1 MDKHFILATAG
12 HVDHGKSSLVKALT
26 GIDPDRLPE
35 EKARGITI
43 DLGFAY
49 LHLSSS
55 SNPDWHFHLGM
66 VDVPGHED
74 FVKNMVA
81 GVGSVDVALMVVA
94 ADDGWMPQTEEH
106 LQILSYLGVT
116 RMVIALTK
124 IDLPGVNLD
133 RVTDSIRQQLH
144 HTPFETASIVPVSA
158 VSLSGID
165 ELKKA
170 LASVFSEAPAA
181 RDIGKPRLAV
191 DRAFTLLGI
200 GTVVT
205 GTLTGGTFHLGQALL
220 IQPAGKAARIRS
232 IQSHNQSVPSIGPGT
247 RTALNL
253 SDAGVHGHP
262 GVGASHEGVGR
273 GDIVTMAEFGEPV
286 SALDVLLT
294 RSDRVRE
301 SRGSAARSL
310 KDGTRVRVH
319 HGSGNWPA
327 RVHLSNQKELLAGE
341 SAIAQLRF
349 EAPIFAFVN
358 DRFIVRDWPEQAT
371 LAGGIVLDDDADPR
385 TLRDVGRQTFLA
397 KCATAVGDPCAWLAA
412 QLEHVGL
419 IRRSGLLSKS
429 GFSAAEIEA
438 AVNRLAGEG
447 KAILVQDFIANPRW
461 WAALRERAMAAVDVA
476 HRAFPDRVGLPLSEL
491 RLVVKDSLVFPEA
504 TELLLASL
512 LKEGFVQVGT
522 LIKRKT
528 HRPELPSQ
536 LQAYGARLR
545 SALAL
550 KPFEPPSRN
559 ELARDLLTQQALR
572 FLIETGEVVEL
583 GFETVMLRDAF
594 VGATELIKAFLGTHR
609 SASVS
614 ELRQAVGTSRRI
626 MVPLL
631 ERLDRGGV
639 TLRQG
644 DQRVLRSPGTQVSS
658 SSSIRSSD

>member
-26 GIDPDRLPE
+26 GVDPDRLPE

-49 LHLSSS
+49 LHLSGS

-106 LQILSYLGVT
+106 LQILSYLGVC

-124 IDLPGVNLD
+124 IDLPGVNSAQ
-133 RVTDSIRQQLH
+133 VSDSIRQHLR
-144 HTPFETASIVPVSA
+144 HTPFEMAAIVPVSS
-158 VSLSGID
+158 VTLTGID
-165 ELKKA
+165 ELKGA
-170 LASVFSEAPAA
+170 LVSVLSEASVP

-191 DRAFTLLGI
+191 DRAFALRGI

-205 GTLTGGTFHLGQALL
+205 GTLTGGTFQIGQGVL

-232 IQSHNQSVPSIGPGT
+232 IQSHNQNLPSIGPGT

-253 SDAGVHGHP
+253 ADTGVHSHP

-273 GDIVTMAEFGEPV
+273 GDVVTLAEFGQPV

-294 RSDRVRE
+294 RSHRLRE
-301 SRGSAARSL
+301 CRGSTARPL

-327 RVHLSNQKELLAGE
+327 RVQFCNQKELVAGE
-341 SAIAQLRF
+341 AAIAQLRF
-349 EAPIFAFVN
+349 ETPIFAFVN

-371 LAGGIVLDDDADPR
+371 LAGGIVLDDDAGPQ
-385 TLRDVGRQTFLA
+385 TFRDAGRQAFLA
-397 KCATAVGDPCAWLAA
+397 KCTAAVGDPCARLAA
-412 QLEHVGL
+412 QIEYAGL
-419 IRRSGLLSKS
+419 ARRSGLLVKS
-429 GFSAAEIEA
+429 GFSTVEAEA
-438 AVNRLAGEG
+438 AVGRLAGEA
-447 KAILVQDFIANPRW
+447 KAMLLQEFIVNPVW
-461 WAALRERAMAAVDVA
+461 WAALRERAMAAVDAA
-476 HRAFPDRVGLPLSEL
+476 HRAFPDRVGLPISEL

-512 LKEGFVQVGT
+512 LNEGFVQVGT
-522 LIKRKT
+522 LIKRRT
-528 HRPELPSQ
+528 HRPELPPQ
-536 LQAYGARLR
+536 LQACGARLR

-550 KPFEPPSRN
+550 KPLEPPSRH
-559 ELARDLLTQQALR
+559 ELAKDSLAQQALR

-583 GFETVMLRDAF
+583 GSETVLLRDAF
-594 VGATELIKAFLGTHR
+594 ASATELIKAFLRTHR

-631 ERLDRGGV
+631 ERLDQRGV

-644 DQRVLRSPGTQVSS
+644 DQRVLRSPGS
-658 SSSIRSSD
+658 SSSIRTSD

>member
-55 SNPDWHFHLGM
+55 SDPQSHFHLGM

-81 GVGSVDVALMVVA
+81 GVGSVDLALLVVA

-124 IDLPGVNLD
+124 IDLPGVNPAQ
-133 RVTDSIRQQLH
+133 VSDSIRQQLR
-144 HTPFETASIVPVSA
+144 HTPFEGASVVPVSTVTLA
-158 VSLSGID
+158 GID
-165 ELKKA
+165 ELKGA
-170 LASVFSEAPAA
+170 LVSVLSQAPAP

-191 DRAFTLLGI
+191 DRAFTLRGI

-205 GTLTGGTFHLGQALL
+205 GTLTGGPLQVSQAVL
-220 IQPAGKAARIRS
+220 IQPTGKAARVRS
-232 IQSHNQSVPSIGPGT
+232 IQSHNQNLASIGPGT

-253 SDAGVHGHP
+253 ADTGVHGHP
-262 GVGASHEGVGR
+262 GGAASHEGVGR
-273 GDIVTMAEFGEPV
+273 GDIVTLAEFGQPG

-294 RSDRVRE
+294 RSERLRE
-301 SRGSAARSL
+301 GRASTARPL
-310 KDGTRVRVH
+310 KDGTRVRIH
-319 HGSGNWPA
+319 LGSGNWAA
-327 RVHLSNQKELLAGE
+327 RVQFCNQKELVAGE
-341 SAIAQLRF
+341 AALAQLRF
-349 EAPIFAFVN
+349 ETPIFAFVN

-371 LAGGIVLDDDADPR
+371 LAGGIVLDDDAGPQ
-385 TLRDVGRQTFLA
+385 TFRDAGRQAFLA
-397 KCATAVGDPCAWLAA
+397 KCAAAVGDPCARLAA
-412 QLEHVGL
+412 QLEQAGL
-419 IRRSGLLSKS
+419 VRRSGLLVKS
-429 GFSAAEIEA
+429 GFSGAEVEA
-438 AVNRLAGEG
+438 ALSRLAGEA
-447 KAILVQDFIANPRW
+447 KATLVQGFIANPPW
-461 WAALRERAMAAVDVA
+461 WAALRERAMAAVDAA

-491 RLVVKDSLVFPEA
+491 RLVVQDSLPFAEA
-504 TELLLASL
+504 IELLLASL

-522 LIKRKT
+522 LIKRST
-528 HRPELPSQ
+528 HRPELPPQ
-536 LQAYGARLR
+536 LQACGARLR
-545 SALAL
+545 SALSL
-550 KPFEPPSRN
+550 KPLEPPSRN
-559 ELARDLLTQQALR
+559 ELAKDPLAHQALR

-583 GFETVMLRDAF
+583 GSETVILREAF
-594 VGATELIKAFLGTHR
+594 TSATELVKAFLQTHR
-609 SASVS
+609 SATVS

-639 TLRQG
+639 TVRQG
-644 DQRVLRSPGTQVSS
+644 DQRALRSAGKQV
-658 SSSIRSSD
+658 